1 MTHPSACF
9 KNYECT
15 FLLISTVYVS
25 TLVLYKS
32 LKKGSFIGNHKVNL
46 VYFPQWCGKPW
57 SSHCES
63 NKLWS
68 SCVYVTVYYP
78 SLWLYFQCVITS
90 VILQLSHTLF
100 IKVITFVTKLWN
112 FLSKYVHITFLFT
125 NQQILGNHFF
135 SKAPHFRKKKWII
148 CRPTIFL

>member
-1 MTHPSACF
+1 MYVFTNFNSVRIYFSFVEIF
-9 KNYECT
+9 K
-15 FLLISTVYVS
+15 
-25 TLVLYKS
+25 
-32 LKKGSFIGNHKVNL
+32 KKGSFIGNHKVNL

-135 SKAPHFRKKKWII
+135 SKAPHFRKKMDNLSTYYFSLKKVW
-148 CRPTIFL
+148 TTAVVSN